1 MKTSGIDIGRRLEQ
15 FKAACKKI
23 GVKLTHQRLEIFREI
38 AGSLDHPDAETVFRG
53 VRARVPTVSLDT
65 VYRTLWLLD
74 GLGLITTLGPRRESV
89 RFDPNL
95 EHHHHYVC
103 VQCGRAKDFESA
115 ELNVLTI
122 PASVKRFGSV
132 MTTHVE
138 VRGFC
143 AACAQETAS
152 GRAKAA
158 RQPRRKP
165 LKPGGER

>member
-1 MKTSGIDIGRRLEQ
+1 VNTGGVEVGRRLEQ
-15 FKAACKKI
+15 FKAACKKA
-23 GVKLTHQRLEIFREI
+23 GVKLTHQRLEIFCEI
-38 AGSLDHPDAETVFRG
+38 AGRTEHPDAEAVFRG

-103 VQCGRAKDFESA
+103 VQCGLAKDFESA
-115 ELNVLTI
+115 DLNVLTI
-122 PASVKRFGSV
+122 PASVKKFGSV
-132 MTTHVE
+132 MATHAE
-138 VRGFC
+138 VRGLC
-143 AACAQETAS
+143 AGCAKETAS
-152 GRAKAA
+152 GRSKTA